1 MSDAKRK
8 KMGAA
13 KSEKAASKAAPD
25 DAEMTASNSSN
36 GVAVAPNFNSDEA
49 GLPKS
54 LSHIKNKDRR
64 RENLLKLKAAERKL
78 KIEAKKKK
86 KALEKALGDKA
97 PPKQVRTGRFYPVLR
112 SPQYVSIVLPSSFQ
126 APFPLSL
133 CP

>member
-8 KMGAA
+8 KMSATKG
-13 KSEKAASKAAPD
+13 EKAASKAAPD
-25 DAEMTASNSSN
+25 VVQMTSSSADDAASTS
-36 GVAVAPNFNSDEA
+36 ANFNSDEA

-64 RENLLKLKAAERKL
+64 RENLLRLKAAERKI

-97 PPKQVRTGRFYPVLR
+97 PPKQVLWG
-112 SPQYVSIVLPSSFQ
+112 
-126 APFPLSL
+126 
-133 CP
+133 